1 MILIRSIAVIAILF
15 IIPSINGQYLEQPRS
30 YEPDVTQLDFV
41 YHNHEEMTNFLRYGI
56 TKHNKKLEHQMN
68 EHFFYNLIIYFYF

>member
-1 MILIRSIAVIAILF
+1 MIAILF

-41 YHNHEEMTNFLRYGI
+41 YHNHDEMTNFLRYVI
-56 TKHNKKLEHQMN
+56 RDNTERELRAPNAT
-68 EHFFYNLIIYFYF
+68 FFYNWLFCVYFVI